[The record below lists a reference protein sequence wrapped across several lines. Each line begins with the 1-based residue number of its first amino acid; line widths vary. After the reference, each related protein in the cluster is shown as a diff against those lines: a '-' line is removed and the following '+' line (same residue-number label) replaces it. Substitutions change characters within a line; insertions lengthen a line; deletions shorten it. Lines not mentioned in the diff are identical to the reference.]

1 MCACVRMLVYT
12 LSSVCQPG
20 AGPAGAAI
28 YKQRS
33 LQLSGNHQRQ
43 ADNTFLP
50 PATLG
55 ADREGVIGVSEESQL
70 DPSALRLG
78 APSSHELPW

>member
-1 MCACVRMLVYT
+1 MCVRAHACIHTQL
-12 LSSVCQPG
+12 CQPG

-55 ADREGVIGVSEESQL
+55 ADRKGVIGVSEESQL
-70 DPSALRLG
+70 DASALQLR
-78 APSSHELPW
+78 APSSQELPW